1 MNAART
7 MMIWA
12 GGIALVIAAALNL
25 LAVIG
30 RHSGLPLKGAI
41 ELVQVVVLIGGS
53 LALVAATLGR
63 NHARVHLILDRLTG
77 GNRDVAEWVCTAL
90 SILFYLMLLVGSC
103 WLAVDLWGSQE
114 VSELVGVPW
123 RAMRAFLNLTLVVI
137 IALLVRQLV
146 EGRRP

>member
-1 MNAART
+1 

-12 GGIALVIAAALNL
+12 GGIALIIAAALNL

-30 RHSGLPLKGAI
+30 RHTGLPLKGAI

-77 GNRDVAEWVCTAL
+77 SNRDVAEWVCTAL
-90 SILFYLMLLVGSC
+90 SILFYLMLLGGSY